1 MRVLTHRPKRRLPIR
16 RGPEDFSRCA
26 QLEAS
31 VPPAACVLTIRNRQR
46 TRPVDLRWLRQ
57 IARELVR
64 SLPQV
69 SRIEL
74 GVFLVADGE
83 MIRTNEHFLHH
94 AGTTDVI
101 TFDYSELGARNPE
114 LKRLHGEIF
123 VCVDEALRQAR
134 RFRTSWQS
142 EIVRYLVHGVLH
154 LLGYDDSRPAARRR
168 MKREEN
174 RRLRQLTGHF
184 ALSRLARKPR
194 LAS

>member
-16 RGPEDFSRCA
+16 RGPGDLSECVRP
-26 QLEAS
+26 EAS

-46 TRPVDLRWLRQ
+46 TRPVDLRWLGQ
-57 IARELVR
+57 IARELVQR
-64 SLPQV
+64 LPQI

-74 GVFLVADGE
+74 GVFLIADAE
-83 MIRTNEHFLHH
+83 MTRINEAFLHH
-94 AGTTDVI
+94 AGSTDVI
-101 TFDYSELGARNPE
+101 TFDYSEPGTRNPE
-114 LKRLHGEIF
+114 LKSLHGEIF
-123 VCVDEALRQAR
+123 ICVDEALRQAR
-134 RFRTSWQS
+134 RFRTSWPS

-154 LLGYDDSRPAARRR
+154 LLGYDDSRPAARRQ

-174 RRLRQLTGHF
+174 RQLRRLADRF